1 MRHSTLIQSKV
12 IFKHSQVPNTKTSTL
27 YIYPHLP
34 FKMSRSLTQKLLS
47 TYRHLHSPPTTKFLA
62 LRSHAQN
69 ISPVWRNRIPHTRN
83 FSSSKDAYDPLH
95 RRRTI
100 VLLSLNIASI
110 ALTYLSLQRPESNDA
125 PPDNPLSSQNAKGAR
140 VEVIK
145 PGLGS
150 EEVEQ
155 VPTGTSTV
163 PYFPRKIQLPRSGA
177 VEDGKSRTLPAGT
190 GAMKQDEEYQLIG
203 LGIRTV
209 SFLRI
214 QVYVVGLYVACSDL
228 SKLQASMVQAAA
240 APGATTLIEDEKNT
254 LRRTLTE
261 GPSSE
266 KLWSETLQRGDI
278 QTAFRI
284 VPTRGT
290 DFGHLRDGWVRGITA
305 RSKGSEFDDEGF
317 KTAVGEFKKV
327 FGGRKLGKGKA
338 LLLGRAGSGE
348 LSAWVEEGDDMVP
361 LGGVQDERIGRL
373 VWLGYL
379 AGDNVASEGARKSIV
394 EGVVELGA
402 RPIGTVE
409 TRVV

>member
-1 MRHSTLIQSKV
+1 M
-12 IFKHSQVPNTKTSTL
+12 
-27 YIYPHLP
+27 
-34 FKMSRSLTQKLLS
+34 
-47 TYRHLHSPPTTKFLA
+47 
-62 LRSHAQN
+62 
-69 ISPVWRNRIPHTRN
+69 
-83 FSSSKDAYDPLH
+83 
-95 RRRTI
+95 
-100 VLLSLNIASI
+100 NIAAF
-110 ALTYLSLQRPESNDA
+110 ALAYQSLKQPESNDA
-125 PPDNPLSSQNAKGAR
+125 PQDNPLSSPNAKGAR

-145 PGLGS
+145 PGLES

-177 VEDGKSRTLPAGT
+177 VEDSKSRTLPAGT
-190 GAMKQDEEYQLIG
+190 GAIKQDEEYQLIG

-228 SKLQASMVQAAA
+228 SKLQASMVRAAA
-240 APGATTLIEDEKNT
+240 APGATTLVEDEKDT
-254 LRRTLTE
+254 LRQTLIE

-266 KLWSETLQRGDI
+266 KIWSETLKQENI
-278 QTAFRI
+278 KSAFRI

-338 LLLGRAGSGE
+338 LLLGRAGNGE
-348 LSAWVEEGDDMVP
+348 LRAWVEEGDEKPQDNYMVL
-361 LGGVQDERIGRL
+361 LGGVQDERISRL

-379 AGDNVASEGARKSIV
+379 AGDNVASEGARKSVV

-409 TRVV
+409 TRVL